1 MVKCNYFEK
10 LGQLATLA
18 ESAVQLTCG
27 NIPHR
32 DPQDVSN
39 LRKASDRLICEM
51 EDALFSDFLPPLERE
66 NLAAC
71 AHCLSRVMDQ
81 ASELFSYLSIL
92 PAGAQVNEEGRI
104 CILLASGLRNAIA
117 MLPRIRK
124 PDEIPD
130 VRGFRQLLCR
140 GRDAHATMLS
150 KLHSGVLPRS
160 AAQVIIHTGRLRCE
174 LSHAF
179 DELVEIMLNNI

>member
-1 MVKCNYFEK
+1 MVKYNYFEK

-32 DPQDVSN
+32 DPRDVSH
-39 LRKASDRLICEM
+39 LRRASDRLICEM

-81 ASELFSYLSIL
+81 ASELLSALAPL
-92 PAGAQVNEEGRI
+92 PLSSKFNEEGQI
-104 CILLASGLRNAIA
+104 CIKLAAHVKRATE

-130 VRGFRQLLCR
+130 TQGFRLLLSE
-140 GRDAHATMLS
+140 GGNAHSALLAR
-150 KLHSGVLPRS
+150 LHAGVLPRS
-160 AAQVIIHTGRLRCE
+160 AAQVIIFTGRLRVE
-174 LSHAF
+174 LSRAF